1 MIENYNLGPIFFKH
15 FCQEIILINFGFFPI
30 CKFYL
35 NWMSSPKKIALFR
48 VCKKAGQLY
57 KSPLRWLKLDK
68 TGLNW
73 TFLDKIGLFQNY
85 FNFSTKTHSKCLK
98 WHLNTEPN
106 IYFGKYNIYWSSQ
119 AILLAFSFGKIDL
132 WNKID
137 INLLSE

>member
-1 MIENYNLGPIFFKH
+1 MHNKFKLLH
-15 FCQEIILINFGFFPI
+15 LFQFGMSMCQRDF
-30 CKFYL
+30 
-35 NWMSSPKKIALFR
+35 SSNSISSSTTSVIQYTNVTHR

-119 AILLAFSFGKIDL
+119 AKLLAFFFGKIDF